1 MSTPMVTLTKP
12 PMVTL
17 WLPYVYPYVY
27 PYGYAMV
34 TSSPMVTLMVTPMV
48 SNGEDTMKSPLLS

>member
-1 MSTPMVTLTKP
+1 MVTLTKP